1 MIPILFEK
9 DETSFTSNGLGGL
22 PDAVSCTVTRESVFY
37 ELTMK
42 YPMKGL
48 HFDLIAYDRI
58 ILAKPDAV
66 KSPQPFRIYNISR
79 PIGGVVTICAEHISY
94 QTNHIPVMPF
104 FNRTPAGALQKIKES
119 TVTDCPFNL
128 LTDISSEISFSPSVP
143 KSMRQM
149 LIGDEESFIS
159 IYGGEIDFDMYDISI
174 KLSQGADNGVK
185 IAYGKNLVDLK
196 QEENISNT
204 ITGICPY
211 ATHRDGETETTL
223 TLPTGAECVLTAHN
237 FSYPRILTVDLSS
250 EMTEEDWAGD
260 IATQQNALKNHAE
273 NYIKTHKIGVPEISI
288 TVDFINLGDSEEYA
302 HLKNLS
308 RLRIY
313 DWVSVEFTA
322 LGVNSKAQVSKTEYD
337 VLREKYNK
345 ITLGELKK
353 TVSDTIVAQSIEQAQ
368 TVDTS
373 RLTAELKRQA
383 EMITG
388 NNGGYVIL
396 YPRYNPSELL
406 IMDTDDINT
415 ATNVWRFNKAGLCHG
430 TSYDMISPNAAITM
444 DGHISGEHLTAGSV
458 DASAIKADSIT
469 SREIKAGAITTDELA
484 TNAVAADK
492 IKAGAITTDKIK
504 AGAITADKLSAG
516 AITADKIDTGEL
528 KVKKLLSAGET
539 VNLTLADEGGLI
551 VTGVADSQMQ
561 LLGWGALAAL
571 KMPKAKGFAIELEN
585 LTLLTGNESVILFGT
600 SLSVSHGIDINANEG
615 KFNITSAD
623 FGTVIVTPKQAT
635 VSDQVINYLGWEYP
649 SA

>member
-22 PDAVSCTVTRESVFY
+22 SDATSCTVTREAVYY
-37 ELTMK
+37 ELAMT

-66 KSPQPFRIYNISR
+66 KSPQPFRIYKISR
-79 PIGGVVTICAEHISY
+79 PIGGMVTIYAEHISY

-104 FNRTPAGALQKIKES
+104 FNRTPAGAMQKIKDNA
-119 TVTDCPFNL
+119 VTACPFNL
-128 LTDISSEISFSPSVP
+128 STDISSDSSFTCSTP

-149 LIGDEESFIS
+149 LIGADESFVS
-159 IYGGEIDFDMYDISI
+159 TYGGEIDFDMYDITVKSSI
-174 KLSQGADNGVK
+174 GTDNGVI
-185 IAYGKNLVDLK
+185 IAYGKNLVDLN
-196 QEENISNT
+196 QEENIANT

-211 ATHRDGETETTL
+211 ATHSNGEIETTL
-223 TLPTGAECVLTAHN
+223 TLPSGEECLLTEHKY
-237 FSYPRILTVDLSS
+237 SYPRVTTVDLTS

-260 IATQQNALKNHAE
+260 ITAQRTALKTYAE
-273 NYIKTHKIGVPEISI
+273 NYIKTHSIGVPEVSI
-288 TVDFINLGDSEEYA
+288 TVDFVNLGDSTEYSG
-302 HLKNLS
+302 LKNLN

-313 DWVSVEFTA
+313 DWITVEFSE
-322 LGVNSKAQVSKTEYD
+322 LGVNSKAQVCKTEYD
-337 VLREKYNK
+337 VIAEKYNK
-345 ITLGELKK
+345 ITVGALTK

-469 SREIKAGAITTDELA
+469 SREIKASAITADELA
-484 TNAVAADK
+484 TNAVTA
-492 IKAGAITTDKIK
+492 DKIK

-528 KVKKLLSAGET
+528 KMKKLLSAGET

-571 KMPKAKGFAIELEN
+571 KMPKAKSFAIEIEN
-585 LTLLTGNESVILFGT
+585 LTLLTGNESNILFGP

-635 VSDQVINYLGWEYP
+635 VGNQVINYLGWEYP

>member
-22 PDAVSCTVTRESVFY
+22 SDATSCTVTREAVYY
-37 ELTMK
+37 ELAMT

-66 KSPQPFRIYNISR
+66 KSPQPFRIYKISR
-79 PIGGVVTICAEHISY
+79 PIGGMVTIYAEHISY

-104 FNRTPAGALQKIKES
+104 FNRTPAGAMQKIKDNA
-119 TVTDCPFNL
+119 VTACPFNL
-128 LTDISSEISFSPSVP
+128 STDISSDNSFTCSTP

-149 LIGDEESFIS
+149 LIGADESFVS
-159 IYGGEIDFDMYDISI
+159 IYGGEIDFDMYDITVKSSI
-174 KLSQGADNGVK
+174 GTDNGVI
-185 IAYGKNLVDLK
+185 IAYGKNLVDLN
-196 QEENISNT
+196 QEENIANT

-211 ATHRDGETETTL
+211 ATHSNGEIETTL
-223 TLPTGAECVLTAHN
+223 TLPSGEECLLTEHKY
-237 FSYPRILTVDLSS
+237 SHPRVTTVDLTS

-260 IATQQNALKNHAE
+260 ITAQRTALKTYAE
-273 NYIKTHKIGVPEISI
+273 NYIKTHSVGVPEVSI
-288 TVDFINLGDSEEYA
+288 TVDFVNLGDSTEYSG
-302 HLKNLS
+302 LKNLN

-313 DWVSVEFTA
+313 DWITVEFSE
-322 LGVNSKAQVSKTEYD
+322 LGVNSKAQVCKTEYD
-337 VLREKYNK
+337 VIAEKYNK
-345 ITLGELKK
+345 ITVGALTK

-388 NNGGYVIL
+388 NNGGYVML

-415 ATNVWRFNKAGLCHG
+415 ATNVWRFNKAGFCHG

-469 SREIKAGAITTDELA
+469 SREIKAGAITADELA
-484 TNAVAADK
+484 TNAVTA
-492 IKAGAITTDKIK
+492 DKIK

-528 KVKKLLSAGET
+528 KMKKLLSAGET

-571 KMPKAKGFAIELEN
+571 KMPKAKSFAIEIEN
-585 LTLLTGNESVILFGT
+585 LTLLTGNESNILFGP

-635 VSDQVINYLGWEYP
+635 VGNQVINYLGWEYP